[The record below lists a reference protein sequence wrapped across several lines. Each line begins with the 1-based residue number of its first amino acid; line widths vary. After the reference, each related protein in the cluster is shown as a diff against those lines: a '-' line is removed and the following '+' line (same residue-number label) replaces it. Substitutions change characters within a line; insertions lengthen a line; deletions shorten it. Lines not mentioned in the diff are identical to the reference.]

1 MLKIEKAE
9 HVKDRKRN
17 MLKIEKG

>member
-9 HVKDRKRN
+9 HVKDRKGN

>member
-9 HVKDRKRN
+9 HVKDRKS
-17 MLKIEKG
+17 GTC